1 VAATGA
7 LTTHKVKANETTMSG
22 KSFVTNT
29 VLICFECKR
38 VMILR
43 GRGSWVHPVKLWPG
57 ITVMSYLTIVDCWRC
72 RTRRGSSLADINLH
86 VSENELMTSYDEI
99 TRSVARHVD
108 WPILHHVESEMTMK
122 GTTGCTLPSI
132 TSRRRAPIVDVRV
145 ILKRLDFVYTAMSLT
160 TDRLTEPTTDFFKEG
175 PTTNREHAFM
185 RTKSTMYTVLFCPA
199 CVRNVVFK
207 GPGTFMDV
215 GRPTFE
221 GTAMAMLF
229 FVCCRSC
236 KEIKS
241 IEDEDLRM
249 TVVMR
254 VSVDSEAIKEIS
266 KCVPAK
272 MKVFGSTPRSG
283 IRQTDM
289 EVAIMDRNVITDT
302 IRDHCELLSAIGGML
317 VSPLPD
323 FV

>member
-1 VAATGA
+1 MGVYLITLFRGCTATGDIA
-7 LTTHKVKANETTMSG
+7 GSCLQGCGQSG
-22 KSFVTNT
+22 SAPSLPAWGAKYRHLNT
-29 VLICFECKR
+29 QSVEA
-38 VMILR
+38 
-43 GRGSWVHPVKLWPG
+43 
-57 ITVMSYLTIVDCWRC
+57 
-72 RTRRGSSLADINLH
+72 RTRNTLAPLH
-86 VSENELMTSYDEI
+86 SCAE
-99 TRSVARHVD
+99 A
-108 WPILHHVESEMTMK
+108 
-122 GTTGCTLPSI
+122 LPSI
-132 TSRRRAPIVDVRV
+132 TSRRRAPIVDVQV
-145 ILKRLDFVYTAMSLT
+145 IQKRLDFVYTAMSLT

-185 RTKSTMYTVLFCPA
+185 RTKSTVYTVLFCPA

-229 FVCCRSC
+229 FVCCRTC
-236 KEIKS
+236 REIKS

-249 TVVMR
+249 TMVMR
-254 VSVDSEAIKEIS
+254 MSVDSEAIKEIG

-272 MKVFGSTPRSG
+272 MKVFGSTPGSG

-289 EVAIMDRNVITDT
+289 GEAAIMDRNVITDI